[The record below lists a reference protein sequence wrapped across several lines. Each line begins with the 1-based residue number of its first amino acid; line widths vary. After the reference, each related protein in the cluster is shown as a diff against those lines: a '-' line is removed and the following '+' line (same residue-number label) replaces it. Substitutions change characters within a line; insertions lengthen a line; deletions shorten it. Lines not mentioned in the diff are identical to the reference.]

1 MLIPRDFFARPS
13 VEVAPDLL
21 GCVLEHETADGLVAV
36 ELTEVE
42 AYAGRSDPA
51 SHAYR
56 GKTQRNAVMF
66 GPPGH
71 AYVYFTYG
79 MHFCVNMVCLGEEG
93 SASAVLLR
101 AGAIIAGEDL
111 ARARRTRGPV
121 PEGRAR
127 IAPRDL
133 ARGPARLCQALGIDR
148 SLDGADVC
156 VAGSPLRMLRRG
168 GQPGPFG
175 CASPGGRNPDPPWN
189 PPQDCHRTPG
199 RGEQRRRDP
208 LAVLVRRGPDRLGVP
223 GACAPATQT
232 GYPLTAR
239 WWHHAGV
246 DDIID
251 ELSWRGLI
259 AVSTD
264 LDELRLALKS
274 GRVTLYGG
282 FDPTAPG
289 LHIGNLVLLVTMRR
303 LQLAG
308 HRPIGLVGG
317 ATGLIGDP
325 SGKSAERVLNPAEL
339 VAEWV
344 ERIRGEV
351 SRFLDFDAGE
361 SSALIVSNL
370 DWTAPMHV
378 LDFLRDIGKH
388 FSVNRMLD
396 RESVKARLEAGGI
409 SYTEFSY
416 QLLQAMDYLELYR
429 RYGCTLQLGGSD
441 QWGNLVAGVGL
452 IRSVESASV
461 HALATPLITKP
472 DGTKYGKTEGGAIWL
487 SADLMSPYAFYQF
500 WLNVSDAEVPNL
512 LRVFSFKSR
521 EEIDQLVRES
531 TERPAARIGQRALA
545 EEVTTLVHG
554 AEETQRAIA
563 ASRALFGQGSLTDL
577 DERTLA
583 AVAAEVRAAEIPGD
597 GGLPP
602 VANLMVAAGVAPTVS
617 AARRTIAEGGAYLN
631 NQKVTD
637 EKAVPGADDL
647 LHGRY
652 LILRRG
658 KRTVGAVE
666 VYSRGQVVGYRT
678 RRPISPSA

>member
-1 MLIPRDFFARPS
+1 
-13 VEVAPDLL
+13 
-21 GCVLEHETADGLVAV
+21 
-36 ELTEVE
+36 
-42 AYAGRSDPA
+42 
-51 SHAYR
+51 
-56 GKTQRNAVMF
+56 
-66 GPPGH
+66 
-71 AYVYFTYG
+71 
-79 MHFCVNMVCLGEEG
+79 
-93 SASAVLLR
+93 
-101 AGAIIAGEDL
+101 
-111 ARARRTRGPV
+111 
-121 PEGRAR
+121 
-127 IAPRDL
+127 
-133 ARGPARLCQALGIDR
+133 
-148 SLDGADVC
+148 
-156 VAGSPLRMLRRG
+156 
-168 GQPGPFG
+168 
-175 CASPGGRNPDPPWN
+175 
-189 PPQDCHRTPG
+189 
-199 RGEQRRRDP
+199 
-208 LAVLVRRGPDRLGVP
+208 
-223 GACAPATQT
+223 
-232 GYPLTAR
+232 
-239 WWHHAGV
+239 V

-264 LDELRLALKS
+264 IDELRAALNS
-274 GRVTLYGG
+274 GRVTVYCG

-289 LHIGNLVLLVTMRR
+289 LHIGNLVQLLTLRR

-325 SGKSAERVLNPAEL
+325 SGKSAERVLNPAEV
-339 VAEWV
+339 VAGWV
-344 ERIRGEV
+344 DGIRGEV

-361 SSALIVSNL
+361 TSALVVSNL
-370 DWTAPMHV
+370 DWTAPMTA
-378 LDFLRDIGKH
+378 LEFLRDIGKH

-396 RESVKARLEAGGI
+396 RESVRARLEAGGI

-416 QLLQAMDYLELYR
+416 QLLQAMDFLELYR

-461 HALATPLITKP
+461 HSLATPLITKP

-487 SADLMSPYAFYQF
+487 SADLMPPYAFYQF
-500 WLNVSDAEVPNL
+500 WLNVSDAEVPGL
-512 LRVFSFKSR
+512 LRVFSFKTR
-521 EEIDQLVRES
+521 EEIDELVRES
-531 TERPAARIGQRALA
+531 TERPAARIGQRAPA

-554 AEETQRAIA
+554 ADETGRAIA

-583 AVAAEVRAAEIPGD
+583 AVAAEVRAAQVPRN

-602 VANLMVAAGVAPTVS
+602 LANMMAAAGVAPTVS
-617 AARRTIAEGGAYLN
+617 AARRAIAGGGAYLN

-637 EKAVPGADDL
+637 ERAVPGAEDL

-666 VYSRGQVVGYRT
+666 VVPAG
-678 RRPISPSA
+678 